1 MSESETEKKLITI
14 RATIARIR
22 VFLQQEGG
30 DIELDSFDEETGV
43 VKVRLR
49 GACAGCF
56 LAGDEITMGV
66 ESILRQEIPSITSV
80 EIVSED
86 GAPISFDPRTG
97 FSTINGIPVI
107 DPLADD
113 DEDEE
118 DPLSPRAQLVRAQRI
133 LTKTDE
139 VDRALN
145 ENDAKEKDKKGD
157 KD

>member
-1 MSESETEKKLITI
+1 MSTDETEQKLITI

-30 DIELDSFDEETGV
+30 DIELDSFDEEAGI
-43 VKVRLR
+43 VKVRLK

-66 ESILRQEIPSITSV
+66 ESILRQEIPSITRV

-139 VDRALN
+139 VDKALRQGD
-145 ENDAKEKDKKGD
+145 EKKTEKEPKQD
-157 KD
+157 